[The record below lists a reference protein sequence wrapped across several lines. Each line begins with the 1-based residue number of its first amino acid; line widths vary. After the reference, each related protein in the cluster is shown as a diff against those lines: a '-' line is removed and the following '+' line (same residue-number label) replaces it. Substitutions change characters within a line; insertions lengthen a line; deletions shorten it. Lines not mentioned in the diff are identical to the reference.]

1 MDYSFFFEIRAYIFR
16 DMLLSHKIHS
26 HNQRHDKNPPL
37 PMKITEAI
45 RVPLARASSVEI
57 GHDWKS
63 YASSENKFISVTF
76 NFLTAKIQSF

>member
-1 MDYSFFFEIRAYIFR
+1 
-16 DMLLSHKIHS
+16 
-26 HNQRHDKNPPL
+26 
-37 PMKITEAI
+37 MKITEAI